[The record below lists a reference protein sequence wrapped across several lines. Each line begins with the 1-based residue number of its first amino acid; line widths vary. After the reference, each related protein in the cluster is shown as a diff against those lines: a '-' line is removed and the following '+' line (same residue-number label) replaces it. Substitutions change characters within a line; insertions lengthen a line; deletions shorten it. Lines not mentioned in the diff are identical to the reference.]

1 MEHKLKRHA
10 QLTKTIQLEIKV
22 TDVEH
27 NIDIYHQK
35 LGFFPLVGKFALFM
49 PDKMTWH
56 NFAGPK
62 EIMRRI
68 KFHEDTDYQIY
79 VQSIRPDDVP
89 AFEYEGVGSTITKG
103 REDVERHI
111 RKLLRAFQ
119 LYASIE
125 YEK

>member
-1 MEHKLKRHA
+1 MEHKLLRHS
-10 QLTKTIQLEIKV
+10 QLAKTVQLELKV
-22 TDVEH
+22 TDLKH
-27 NIDIYHQK
+27 NIVIYHQK

-49 PDKMTWH
+49 PDKTTWH

-68 KFHEDTDYQIY
+68 KFHEDTDYEVY
-79 VQSIRPDDVP
+79 TRSIQPDDFP
-89 AFEYEGVGSTITKG
+89 AFEYEGVGESVSKKTDDAEK
-103 REDVERHI
+103 HI
-111 RKLLRAFQ
+111 QKVLKAYQ